1 MRYSRETMEGS
12 RSRLHHVAQDNP
24 MINAELDNANLFY
37 NDVTFNLSLKN
48 PTCFISFI
56 NVVSIFSRKWKPWS
70 VRKSQY
76 CNSLGPGSNSF
87 VFQSYKTMIA

>member
-1 MRYSRETMEGS
+1 MRYSRETMED
-12 RSRLHHVAQDNP
+12 SRLHHVAQDNP

-56 NVVSIFSRKWKPWS
+56 NVVSIFSRKW
-70 VRKSQY
+70 
-76 CNSLGPGSNSF
+76 NSHNESFGQSGSLSAATLQTGPRP
-87 VFQSYKTMIA
+87 